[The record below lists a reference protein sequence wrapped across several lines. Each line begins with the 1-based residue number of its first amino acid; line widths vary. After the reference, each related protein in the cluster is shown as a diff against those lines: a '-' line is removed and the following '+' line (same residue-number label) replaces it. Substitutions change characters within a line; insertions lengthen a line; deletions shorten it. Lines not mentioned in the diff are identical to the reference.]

1 MMVAM
6 RSASWWAVLLCA
18 LLAGAPLHA
27 QAPSPQPPSPAAPES
42 VDAGEPADERTDA
55 PTEAELAA
63 ARERFRE
70 GVAAAERG
78 RYDVAVRAFR
88 AALEVSDAAAV
99 RFNLAS
105 ALFELGEDVE
115 AFALARSVHRDASA
129 PADLRERATF
139 LEREVRGRNA
149 VVEVQLVG
157 LADGA
162 RLGERALTPEE
173 LGAPILLEPGTVEVI
188 GLRGGEVVTR
198 RSLVLRPGAEAYVD
212 VSVVPTPAELA
223 RERAAREGR
232 DPLAEGPEERSRVG
246 LFVGVGAAVVAVAAV
261 VVIAVVATRDTT
273 EAPVRGDFQP
283 GVIRW

>member
-1 MMVAM
+1 MVL
-6 RSASWWAVLLCA
+6 WAF
-18 LLAGAPLHA
+18 LAGAPLHA
-27 QAPSPQPPSPAAPES
+27 QAPSPGPSPYPNPSPGSPSPSPES
-42 VDAGEPADERTDA
+42 ADEPGDPPTNE
-55 PTEAELAA
+55 PTEAQLAA

-88 AALEVSDAAAV
+88 AALAVRDAAAV

-115 AFALARSVHRDASA
+115 AFALARSVHEDTSA

-149 VVEVQLVG
+149 VVEVQLGG

-162 RLGERALTPEE
+162 RLGERVLSPEE
-173 LGAPILLEPGTVEVI
+173 LGVPIVLEPGTVEVL

-198 RSLVLRPGAEAYVD
+198 RVLTLRAGAEAYVD

-223 RERAAREGR
+223 REEAAREGR

-246 LFVGVGAAVVAVAAV
+246 LFVGIGAAVVAVAAV
-261 VVIAVVATRDTT
+261 VVIAVVATRDGT
-273 EAPVRGDFQP
+273 EAPVRGDFEP

>member
-1 MMVAM
+1 MWSV
-6 RSASWWAVLLCA
+6 SWWAMVLWA
-18 LLAGAPLHA
+18 VLAAAPLHA
-27 QAPSPQPPSPAAPES
+27 QAPNPAEPVGDASDPPT
-42 VDAGEPADERTDA
+42 DE
-55 PTEAELAA
+55 PTEAQLAA

-88 AALEVSDAAAV
+88 AALEVRDAAAV

-105 ALFELGEDVE
+105 ALFELREDVE
-115 AFALARSVHRDASA
+115 AFALARGVHEDASA

-149 VVEVQLVG
+149 VVEVQLGG

-162 RLGERALTPEE
+162 RLGDRVLAPEE
-173 LGAPILLEPGTVEVI
+173 LGVPILLEPGTVEVL
-188 GLRGGEVVTR
+188 GLRGGEIVTR
-198 RSLVLRPGAEAYVD
+198 RALTLRAGAEAYVD

-223 RERAAREGR
+223 REEAAREER
-232 DPLAEGPEERSRVG
+232 DPLAEGPGERSRVG
-246 LFVGVGAAVVAVAAV
+246 LFVGIGAAVVAVAAV

-273 EAPVRGDFQP
+273 EAPVRGDFEP

>member
-1 MMVAM
+1 MMAAM
-6 RSASWWAVLLCA
+6 WSASWWAMVLWA
-18 LLAGAPLHA
+18 ILAATPLHA
-27 QAPSPQPPSPAAPES
+27 QTVSEP
-42 VDAGEPADERTDA
+42 VGDASEREATE
-55 PTEAELAA
+55 PTEAQLAA

-88 AALEVSDAAAV
+88 AALEVRDAAAV

-115 AFALARSVHRDASA
+115 AFALARSVHEDASA
-129 PADLRERATF
+129 PAELRERATF

-149 VVEVQLVG
+149 VVEVQLGG

-162 RLGERALTPEE
+162 RLGDRVLTPAE
-173 LGAPILLEPGTVEVI
+173 LGVPILLEPGTVEVL

-198 RSLVLRPGAEAYVD
+198 RSLPLRAGAEAYVD
-212 VSVVPTPAELA
+212 VSVVPTPTELA
-223 RERAAREGR
+223 REEAARDEQS
-232 DPLAEGPEERSRVG
+232 PLAEGPRERSRVG
-246 LFVGVGAAVVAVAAV
+246 LFVGIGAVVAVAAV

-273 EAPVRGDFQP
+273 EAPVRGDFEP